1 MMDAIIQYKGKTL
14 VASLHHALTE
24 LPLQLWEMGI
34 EKAQGQ
40 IRLTDNE
47 EDKISVKLYG
57 TDELGKRLSLLLT
70 EEDTLESAAVLEHV
84 VAEAD
89 ERLREELN
97 KRILEG
103 RYDSA
108 NQLYSDL
115 SAMLRG
121 LRLYGNLPTSPAG
134 EESCG
139 PEMGGIQ

>member
-1 MMDAIIQYKGKTL
+1 MDVMIQYHDQTL
-14 VASLHHALTE
+14 AASLRHALTE
-24 LPLQLWEMGI
+24 LEPQLRAIGI
-34 EKAQGQ
+34 EKKLGQ
-40 IRLTDNE
+40 IPLTDRE
-47 EDKISVKLYG
+47 GDELSVKVYG
-57 TDELGKRLSLLLT
+57 TDDLGKHLAMLLT

-103 RYDSA
+103 QYDSA

-115 SAMLRG
+115 SQMLRG
-121 LRLYGNLPTSPAG
+121 LWAG